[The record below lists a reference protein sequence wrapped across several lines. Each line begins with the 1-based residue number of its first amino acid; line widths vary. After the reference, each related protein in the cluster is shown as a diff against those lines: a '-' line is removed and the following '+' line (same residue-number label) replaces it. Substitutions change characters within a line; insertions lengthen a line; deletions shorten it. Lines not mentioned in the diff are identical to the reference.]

1 MDEIAACC
9 SRLGI
14 MVNGQMQCL
23 GTVQHL
29 KTKYAQGYTLAIK
42 LKSNIPEESQNDL
55 ERLEKLIITKF
66 SPCTLKDKHKVRLQF
81 IMYFHLLIFKVLSM
95 IGRLIMILIS
105 TILFANSD
113 RFAVSHSERSVP
125 VGHSFPSHG
134 RSQNRIPN
142 NYRGVFHNGD

>member
-55 ERLEKLIITKF
+55 ERLEKLIVTKF
-66 SPCTLKDKHKVRLQF
+66 SPCTLKDKHKVRCKLTC
-81 IMYFHLLIFKVLSM
+81 HLLIEILSM
-95 IGRLIMILIS
+95 TWRTNNDSHFHCPVWEFRPLCSITFRTQRSRGTFFFKSWKIS
-105 TILFANSD
+105 KSNSQQL
-113 RFAVSHSERSVP
+113 SRS
-125 VGHSFPSHG
+125 
-134 RSQNRIPN
+134 IP
-142 NYRGVFHNGD
+142 